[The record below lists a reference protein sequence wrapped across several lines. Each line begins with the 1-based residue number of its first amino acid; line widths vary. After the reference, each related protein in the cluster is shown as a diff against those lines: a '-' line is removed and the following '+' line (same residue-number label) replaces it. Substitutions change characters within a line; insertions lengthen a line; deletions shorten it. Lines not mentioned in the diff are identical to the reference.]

1 MRAMQKMKK
10 PEIVL
15 SPEEKKDLDFILE
28 AIRYYRAHLKKEGKQ
43 VNS

>member
-1 MRAMQKMKK
+1 MSQMQKMKK

-28 AIRYYRAHLKKEGKQ
+28 AIRHYKAHLKKEKRQ
-43 VNS
+43 SN

>member
-15 SPEEKKDLDFILE
+15 SPEEQKELDFILE
-28 AIRYYRAHLKKEGKQ
+28 AIRHYKAHLKKEKKKS
-43 VNS
+43 N